1 MMKFTDTLWNQIQPI
16 YHKILDHPFNKEFI
30 QGSLSQETFQFYL
43 KQDSL
48 YLLDFSKALALVA
61 TKATIPNHVVQF
73 LEFAQGAIAAERGL
87 HEQFFAEYQIEVDV
101 PKAPGCFTYTNFLLA
116 TAALQPYEEAI
127 AAVLPCFWIYQ
138 EVGRYISQHAISN
151 HPYQKWIDMYSGEDF
166 TKAVEL
172 AIAIT
177 DEVAEATTVAMRE
190 RMVSTF
196 IMSSRLEWVF
206 WNSAYQDEKWPV

>member
-1 MMKFTDTLWNQIQPI
+1 MKFTDTLWNQIQPI
-16 YHKILDHPFNKEFI
+16 YHNILEHPFNQEFI
-30 QGSLSQETFQFYL
+30 QGTLSRETFQFYL

-48 YLLDFSKALALVA
+48 YLLDFSRALALVA
-61 TKATIPNHVVQF
+61 AKSTIPARVVQF

-87 HEQFFAEYQIEVDV
+87 HEQFFAESKIEVDV

-116 TAALQPYEEAI
+116 TAALQPDEEAI
-127 AAVLPCFWIYQ
+127 AALLPCFWIYR
-138 EVGRYISQHAISN
+138 EVGRYISQYAISN

-166 TKAVEL
+166 AKAVES

-177 DEVAEATTVAMRE
+177 DQVAEATTPAMRE
-190 RMVSTF
+190 RMVSAF

-206 WNSAYQDEKWPV
+206 WDSAYQSEKWPV

>member
-1 MMKFTDTLWNQIQPI
+1 MRFTNTLWKNIQPI
-16 YHKILDHPFNKEFI
+16 YQSILEHPFNQEFM
-30 QGSLSQETFQFYL
+30 QGTLTQETFQFYL

-48 YLLDFSKALALVA
+48 YLVDFARALALVGA
-61 TKATIPNHVVQF
+61 KSTIPHRVVQF

-87 HEQFFAEYQIEVDV
+87 HEAFFAEYDIEVDV

-127 AAVLPCFWIYQ
+127 AALLPCFWIYQ
-138 EVGRYISQHAISN
+138 EVGRYIGEHAIPD

-166 TKAVEL
+166 AKAVES

-177 DEVAEATTVAMRE
+177 DEVAAATTPAMRE
-190 RMVSTF
+190 RMESAFT
-196 IMSSRLEWVF
+196 MSSRLEWVF
-206 WNSAYQDEKWPV
+206 WDSAYQYEEWPV

>member
-1 MMKFTDTLWNQIQPI
+1 MAFTNRLWENIQPI
-16 YHKILDHPFNKEFI
+16 YQNILEHPFNQEFM
-30 QGSLSQETFQFYL
+30 QGRLSQETFQFYL

-48 YLLDFSKALALVA
+48 YLLDFARALALVGA
-61 TKATIPNHVVQF
+61 KSTVPDRVVQF

-87 HEQFFAEYQIEVDV
+87 HEAFFAEYDIEVDV

-127 AAVLPCFWIYQ
+127 AALLPCFWIYQ
-138 EVGRYISQHAISN
+138 EVGRYISQHSIID

-166 TKAVEL
+166 AKAVES

-177 DEVAEATTVAMRE
+177 DEVAEATTPAMRE
-190 RMVSTF
+190 RMESAFT
-196 IMSSRLEWVF
+196 MSSRLEWVF
-206 WNSAYQDEKWPV
+206 WDSAYQYEEWPV